1 MGFIADTRQW
11 VLNELTK
18 EPEGGKASWVI
29 LGIGVLFLLSGIAG
43 FVIDGVDVEMKYIL
57 VGIAFLCSGAAESVP
72 PSRLQTAKT
81 LRILAWIGAM
91 LFFGWIVIPPF
102 LAASGETKLMV
113 VGVIPV
119 AFAYVFLLYKVL
131 NN

>member
-1 MGFIADTRQW
+1 
-11 VLNELTK
+11 
-18 EPEGGKASWVI
+18 
-29 LGIGVLFLLSGIAG
+29 
-43 FVIDGVDVEMKYIL
+43 MKNIL

-72 PSRLQTAKT
+72 SSRLRTAKA

-91 LFFGWIVIPPF
+91 LFFGWLVIPPF

-113 VGVIPV
+113 VGVILV